1 MTHTWPACLFSAPMT
16 WLQVPL
22 PAVPST
28 VPAPVPAVPPPLAD
42 AWAMMDTYIYR
53 LCGFAMDEIGWV
65 IYGLIKYMGNM
76 MLFSDLCI

>member
-1 MTHTWPACLFSAPMT
+1 MAGMSFFSTHDMAPGASACGAFNGACAGACGAS
-16 WLQVPL
+16 
-22 PAVPST
+22 ST
-28 VPAPVPAVPPPLAD
+28 SGCLGYD
-42 AWAMMDTYIYR
+42 GHIYIYR